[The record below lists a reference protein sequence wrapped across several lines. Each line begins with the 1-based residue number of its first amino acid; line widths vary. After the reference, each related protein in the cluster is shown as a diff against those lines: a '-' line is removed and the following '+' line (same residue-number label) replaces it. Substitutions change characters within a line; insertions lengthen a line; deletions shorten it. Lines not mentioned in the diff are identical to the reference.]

1 MRSYKTKKELI
12 FCLHP
17 DLFFGI
23 LSSVALLVVGYPS
36 GQRGQ
41 TVNLLALPSNVRIV
55 DPPPFYL
62 PGWARGGLM
71 RTFRMV
77 FFIGLVVIAVVAL
90 VALFTPLLQKKAALT
105 KERDLLRMDNAEYA
119 SRISEYRRKT
129 AQFQNNPDYVEVI
142 ARQNGMARPNE
153 VIIDFSE
160 KSKTEAK

>member
-1 MRSYKTKKELI
+1 
-12 FCLHP
+12 
-17 DLFFGI
+17 
-23 LSSVALLVVGYPS
+23 
-36 GQRGQ
+36 
-41 TVNLLALPSNVRIV
+41 
-55 DPPPFYL
+55 
-62 PGWARGGLM
+62 M

-129 AQFQNNPDYVEVI
+129 AQYQNNPDYVEVI